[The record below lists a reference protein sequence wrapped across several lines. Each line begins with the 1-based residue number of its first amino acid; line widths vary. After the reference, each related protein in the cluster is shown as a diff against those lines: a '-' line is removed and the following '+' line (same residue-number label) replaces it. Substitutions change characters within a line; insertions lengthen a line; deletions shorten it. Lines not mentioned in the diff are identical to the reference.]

1 MSNKAGL
8 INYDVLQKGK
18 TFSIERE
25 ILRES
30 KRLMDDLYH
39 DTKEILQ
46 KNISALEALAQ
57 ELLLKETLNEKD
69 IDRLFQETIEAA
81 S

>member
-1 MSNKAGL
+1 
-8 INYDVLQKGK
+8 
-18 TFSIERE
+18 
-25 ILRES
+25 
-30 KRLMDDLYH
+30 LMDDLYH